1 MMKQI
6 FKSFP
11 DNKPISGLCIVEDIA
26 KCPSGYSPVSNILVP
41 NLYFI
46 NQNSSLLL
54 SVAAC

>member
-26 KCPSGYSPVSNILVP
+26 KCPSGYSPVSNILVTK
-41 NLYFI
+41 LFI
-46 NQNSSLLL
+46 LDYHSSSLL
-54 SVAAC
+54 SVTTC

>member
-26 KCPSGYSPVSNILVP
+26 KCPSGYSPVSNMLVP
-41 NLYFI
+41 NFMCTLSITIHHRYF
-46 NQNSSLLL
+46 Q
-54 SVAAC
+54 